1 MPTPHMPTLGVT
13 LAIVLVIFLGY
24 HVFVARR

>member
-13 LAIVLVIFLGY
+13 LAIVVAIFLLY
-24 HVFVARR
+24 HFVIARR